1 MWTYDRVRWTIL
13 EDPNLTALFE
23 YAKAHVGDDPGH
35 DITHSLRV
43 AVWALRLAD
52 GALAPRLVIAAAL
65 LHDVV
70 NVPKNSPERASASE
84 LSARAA
90 ADLLP
95 QQGFSAAEIVDVVAA
110 IRTHSFS
117 RGERPTNELGRVL
130 CDADRLEALGVIGLF
145 RTISTGVRMGA
156 DYFDADDPWATDRPL
171 DDRAYSVDHFFTK
184 LLGLPETL
192 CTERGQREARRRVAF
207 LHATLAELATEL
219 GAAPPP
225 TESDKRG

>member
-1 MWTYDRVRWTIL
+1 MWTYHRVRSAIL
-13 EDPNLTALFE
+13 EDPNLTALFNH
-23 YAKAHVGDDPGH
+23 AKAELDDDPGH
-35 DITHSLRV
+35 DIAHCLRV

-52 GALAPRLVIAAAL
+52 GAIEPRLVIAAAL

-90 ADLLP
+90 AELLP
-95 QQGFSAAEIVDVVAA
+95 QHAFSATETADVVAA

-156 DYFDADDPWATDRPL
+156 QYFNADDPWATDRPL

-184 LLGLPETL
+184 LFRLPETL
-192 CTERGQREARRRVAF
+192 CTEQGQREARRRVAF
-207 LHATLAELATEL
+207 LHTALAELATEL
-219 GAAPPP
+219 GADPPP
-225 TESDKRG
+225 TASGEQA